1 MIKDKR
7 KMAVSQKIVF
17 AIAFIIF
24 VIHVFTLLFSIGW
37 GFISSLKTQKEFSI
51 NSPLALPEAWRFKNY
66 VDAFTVLEVRGVKFF
81 GLIGNSLWYAIGSPL
96 IQVTIAMIEA
106 YLVVR
111 YKCWY
116 TRFLHGWKIVNMIIN
131 IGASSAA
138 VYKLMATLHL
148 IDSPLFL
155 IGRIGSQMFTY
166 LIFHAAWRGI
176 AWDYAEAAKI
186 DGAGHWT
193 TLFSVMLPQ
202 VLGIW
207 ATLFIMEFITCWN
220 DATTSMTYF
229 PNMPTLAQGLYEYE
243 AIMVRQVNMPVY
255 FAGLILGMIP
265 VLTLFFIFQDMI
277 MEKVYIGG
285 IKG

>member
-1 MIKDKR
+1 MKESR
-7 KMAVSQKIVF
+7 KMALSQKIVF
-17 AIAFIIF
+17 IIAFVVF
-24 VIHVFTLLFSIGW
+24 VVHVFTLLFAIGW
-37 GFISSLKTQKEFSI
+37 GFTSSLKTQKEFSI
-51 NSPLALPEAWRFKNY
+51 NSPLAFPEAWKFSNY
-66 VDAFTVLEVRGVKFF
+66 TDAFTVLEVRGVKFF
-81 GLIGNSLWYAIGSPL
+81 GLIGNSLWFAVGSPL

-106 YLVVR
+106 YFVVR
-111 YKCWY
+111 YSCKF
-116 TRFLHGWKIVNMIIN
+116 TRFVHAWKIVNMIVN
-131 IGASSAA
+131 VGASAA
-138 VYKLMATLHL
+138 ATYKLMAWLGL

-155 IGRIGSQMFTY
+155 IGRLGATMFAY
-166 LIFHAAWRGI
+166 LIFHATWRGI

-193 TLFSVMLPQ
+193 ILFKVMLPQ
-202 VLGIW
+202 AMGVW
-207 ATLFIMEFITCWN
+207 ATLFVMEFITCWN

-265 VLTLFFIFQDMI
+265 VLALFFIFQDMI

>member
-1 MIKDKR
+1 MKR
-7 KMAVSQKIVF
+7 EKRRMALSQKVVFVVAF
-17 AIAFIIF
+17 AIFIFHIF
-24 VIHVFTLLFSIGW
+24 TMLFAIGW
-37 GFISSLKTQKEFSI
+37 GFSSSLKTQKEFSI
-51 NSPLALPEAWRFKNY
+51 NSPLALPETWKFSNY
-66 VDAFTVLEVRGVKFF
+66 TDAFTVLEVRGTKFF
-81 GLIGNSLWYAIGSPL
+81 GLIINSLWFAIGSPL
-96 IQVTIAMIEA
+96 IQVSIGMIQA
-106 YLVVR
+106 YFVVR

-116 TRFLHGWKIVNMIIN
+116 TKFLHAWIIVNMIIN

-138 VYKLMATLHL
+138 VYKLMANLGL

-155 IGRIGSQMFTY
+155 IGRIGCSTFVY
-166 LIFHAAWRGI
+166 LIFHATWRGI

-193 TLFSVMLPQ
+193 ILMRVMMPQ
-202 VLGIW
+202 VLGVW

-243 AIMVRQVNMPVY
+243 AIMVRSVNMPVY
-255 FAGLILGMIP
+255 FAGLILGMLP

-285 IKG
+285 LKG